1 VLKRHEPRFSVVSF
15 QRQLMEGRKM
25 AEMQPWGAVPVEPK
39 VYEGKSDGGPGPGLP
54 GSADVVVVGAGQAG
68 LSVAWHLRRLG
79 LTPGSDLVV
88 LDRGPGAGGAWQFRW
103 ESLRLDTAHKV
114 DDLPGMGELG
124 LSFAA
129 ADRTRAAREVVADY
143 YERYEQA
150 FALDVR
156 RPVEVTGVHEDD
168 RGGFLLTTDRGDIDA
183 RVLVNA
189 SGTWARPFRPYFA
202 GAAEFRGTQ
211 VSTPGYRS
219 AEDFRGKRVLVV
231 GGGTSAVGF
240 LRELEGVA
248 AATVWVTRR
257 PVEFTDD
264 PDAGVT
270 AVRMADE
277 AARAGRPLPS
287 IVSGTGLPA
296 TPENLAAA
304 ERGLLVARPMF
315 SSIEPDG
322 VRWADGTFAPV
333 DAIIWATG
341 FRAELTHLAPLRL
354 RDPGGGVRVE
364 QGRAVRNPR
373 LFLAGFG
380 PQASTIGANRAGRAV
395 ARQVVAELRT
405 PVADP
410 APVG

>member
-1 VLKRHEPRFSVVSF
+1 MADGKRR
-15 QRQLMEGRKM
+15 G
-25 AEMQPWGAVPVEPK
+25 GAVA
-39 VYEGKSDGGPGPGLP
+39 PGPGTDGGAPDGTGRVPEEHEGLDGPELP
-54 GSADVVVVGAGQAG
+54 DSADVVVVGAGQAG

-79 LTPGSDLVV
+79 LTPGSDMVV
-88 LDRGPGAGGAWQFRW
+88 VDRGPGTGGAWQSRW
-103 ESLRLDTAHKV
+103 ESLRLDTAHRV

-124 LSFAA
+124 LSFAT
-129 ADRTRAAREVVADY
+129 ADRSRAAREVVADY
-143 YERYEQA
+143 YERYERA

-156 RPVEVTGVHEDD
+156 RPVEVTGVHEDG
-168 RGGFLLTTDRGDIDA
+168 GGFVVRTDRGDTGA

-189 SGTWARPFRPYFA
+189 SGTWARPFRPHVA
-202 GAAEFRGTQ
+202 GAAEFRGVQ
-211 VSTPGYRS
+211 ISTPDYRS
-219 AEDFRGKRVLVV
+219 AEDFRGRRVLVV

-248 AATVWVTRR
+248 AATVWATRR
-257 PVEFTDD
+257 PVEFGDD
-264 PDAGVT
+264 PDAGVR
-270 AVRMADE
+270 AVRRADE
-277 AARAGRPLPS
+277 AARAGLPLPS

-296 TPENLAAA
+296 TPENLAAV

-322 VRWADGTFAPV
+322 VRWADGSFAPV

-354 RDPGGGVRVE
+354 REPGGGVRVA
-364 QGRAVRNPR
+364 QGRSVRNPR

-380 PQASTIGANRAGRAV
+380 PQASTIGANRAGRTI
-395 ARQVVAELRT
+395 ARQVVAELRST
-405 PVADP
+405 VADP

>member
-1 VLKRHEPRFSVVSF
+1 MTGGKTH
-15 QRQLMEGRKM
+15 
-25 AEMQPWGAVPVEPK
+25 GANVTP
-39 VYEGKSDGGPGPGLP
+39 GAGPGRAGSVDGAPDGAGPDPGGLGGSGPAPVLP

-79 LTPGSDLVV
+79 LAPGSDLVV
-88 LDRGPGAGGAWQFRW
+88 VDRGPGAGGAWQHRW

-114 DDLPGMGELG
+114 DDLPGMKELG
-124 LSFAA
+124 LSFAT
-129 ADRTRAAREVVADY
+129 ADRSRAAREVVADY
-143 YERYEQA
+143 YGRYEQA
-150 FALDVR
+150 FSLDVR
-156 RPVEVTGVHEDD
+156 RPVEVTGVQESGD
-168 RGGFLLTTDRGDIDA
+168 GGFTVATDRGDIGT

-189 SGTWARPFRPYFA
+189 GGTWARPFRPYFA
-202 GAAEFRGTQ
+202 GAAGFRGLQ
-211 VSTPGYRS
+211 VSTPDYRS
-219 AEDFRGKRVLVV
+219 AEDFRGLRVLVV

-240 LRELEGVA
+240 LRELEDVA
-248 AATVWVTRR
+248 AATVWATRR

-264 PDAGVT
+264 PGAGVT
-270 AVRMADE
+270 AVRRADE

-296 TPENLAAA
+296 TPENLAAEA
-304 ERGLLVARPMF
+304 RGLLVARPMF

-322 VRWADGTFAPV
+322 VRWADGSFAPV

-354 RDPGGGVRVE
+354 REPGGRVRVE
-364 QGRAVRNPR
+364 EGRSLRHPR

-380 PQASTIGANRAGRAV
+380 PQASTIGANRAGRTV
-395 ARQVVAELRT
+395 ARQVVAALRA

>member
-1 VLKRHEPRFSVVSF
+1 MAGGGRGGTQGASEPV
-15 QRQLMEGRKM
+15 
-25 AEMQPWGAVPVEPK
+25 
-39 VYEGKSDGGPGPGLP
+39 LP

-79 LTPGSDLVV
+79 LVPGSDLVI
-88 LDRGPGAGGAWQFRW
+88 LDRGPGPGGAWQFRW

-114 DDLPGMGELG
+114 DDPPGMRELG
-124 LSFAA
+124 LSFAT
-129 ADRTRAAREVVADY
+129 ADPTRAARDVVADY
-143 YERYEQA
+143 YDRYERA

-156 RPVEVTGVHEDD
+156 RPVEVTGVHDAWD
-168 RGGFLLTTDRGDIDA
+168 GGGEGGGDGGAGFVVATDRGDIGA

-202 GAAEFRGTQ
+202 GASAFRGVQ
-211 VSTPGYRS
+211 ISTPDYRS
-219 AEDFRGKRVLVV
+219 AEDFLDRRVLVV

-248 AATVWVTRR
+248 ASTIWTTRR
-257 PVEFTDD
+257 PVEFSDA
-264 PDAGVT
+264 PGAGVE
-270 AVRMADE
+270 AVRRADE

-315 SSIEPDG
+315 ASIEPDG
-322 VRWADGTFAPV
+322 VRWADGSFAPV
-333 DAIIWATG
+333 DAIVWATG

-354 RDPGGGVRVE
+354 REPGGGVRVE
-364 QGRAVRNPR
+364 QGRSVRDPR

-380 PQASTIGANRAGRAV
+380 PQASTIGANRAGRTV
-395 ARQVVAELRT
+395 ARQVVAALRSPT
-405 PVADP
+405 PALTR
-410 APVG
+410 